1 MRTLAVIALVLA
13 TLPGCVQLPAR
24 VAEVVQQPD
33 PAPRN
38 NFLREPTPTPAWTT
52 ANGATAAR

>member
-24 VAEVVQQPD
+24 VAEVVEQPD

-38 NFLREPTPTPAWTT
+38 NFLREPAPARTA